1 MNFEQLYVREKDGSY
16 RCPRH
21 GQRFDATGSCSECDK
36 DPGAFDPGNEVDEP
50 LPEPPEG
57 CWSSLDYERGLLVE
71 AEKIRARANDM
82 AESKVRSRICAS
94 TAAKLWDT
102 YLKATRLL
110 IMLAHDREHEAIQ
123 RQREKRDRKRRAG
136 AAH

>member
-1 MNFEQLYVREKDGSY
+1 MNVEQLYQRDRDGNY

-21 GQRFDATGSCSECDK
+21 GVTFEATGSCAGCDENPA
-36 DPGAFDPGNEVDEP
+36 DFDPGNEVDEP
-50 LPEPPEG
+50 LPDPPEG
-57 CWSSLDYERGLLVE
+57 CWSSLDYERDLLAE
-71 AEKIRARANDM
+71 AQTIKAKANFM
-82 AESKVRSRICAS
+82 SEMKVRSRICAS

-102 YLKATRLL
+102 YIKATRLL